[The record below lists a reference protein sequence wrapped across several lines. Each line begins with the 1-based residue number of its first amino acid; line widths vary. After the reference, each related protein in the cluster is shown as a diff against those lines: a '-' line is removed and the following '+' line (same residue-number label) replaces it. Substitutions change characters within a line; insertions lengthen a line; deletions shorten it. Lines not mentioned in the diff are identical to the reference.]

1 MDELTKLTDD
11 EKKLIASQ
19 DSHDEPDV
27 VEPKEA
33 TENE

>member
-1 MDELTKLTDD
+1 MNDITKLTDD

-27 VEPKEA
+27 AEPKEA
-33 TENE
+33 TEDE